1 MMKPSEVSIF
11 LEFIEKKLKFNL
23 VLVVVL
29 VPESTFLFN
38 ETSLIQTP
46 KGGEMQSCLVR
57 GIRLIEVDNRRFL
70 QWNLSLGLT
79 PLFNEHF
86 FCYVGT

>member
-1 MMKPSEVSIF
+1 MIKPSGVSIF

-29 VPESTFLFN
+29 HLESTVLFN

-46 KGGEMQSCLVR
+46 KGGDMHICLLR
-57 GIRLIEVDNRRFL
+57 GVRLIEVDIL
-70 QWNLSLGLT
+70 
-79 PLFNEHF
+79 
-86 FCYVGT
+86 